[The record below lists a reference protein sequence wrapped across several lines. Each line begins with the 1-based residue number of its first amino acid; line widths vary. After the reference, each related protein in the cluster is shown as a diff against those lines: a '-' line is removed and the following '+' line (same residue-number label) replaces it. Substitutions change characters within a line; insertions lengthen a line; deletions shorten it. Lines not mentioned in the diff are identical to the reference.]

1 MTHDAYAWISSRHW
15 WALEGHPVPVILPRC
30 VLCVLSHKWGMM
42 AAEVGIVEQ
51 LATALLALASNS
63 MLELLYKDYLADICG
78 QI

>member
-1 MTHDAYAWISSRHW
+1 V
-15 WALEGHPVPVILPRC
+15 LEGHPVSVILPRC